1 MKAEVD
7 ILMFCL
13 YFKIS
18 PTNFLNIRFHYLE
31 NTIYI
36 VERSIQNPV
45 KDLRQ
50 SVLYTQNAPSQM
62 FDRVLNGPLHSL
74 TVCIQGINMVDI
86 LARNICDLSP
96 YVVIYHLKPDVVL
109 KIFL

>member
-1 MKAEVD
+1 MKVEVD

-18 PTNFLNIRFHYLE
+18 PTNFLNIRFSNLE

-62 FDRVLNGPLHSL
+62 SDRVLNGPLHSL

-96 YVVIYHLKPDVVL
+96 YKEPDVVL

>member
-18 PTNFLNIRFHYLE
+18 PTNFLNIRFSNLE

-36 VERSIQNPV
+36 YIYSREKYSEPCERSKIEC
-45 KDLRQ
+45 
-50 SVLYTQNAPSQM
+50 SIYTKCS
-62 FDRVLNGPLHSL
+62 
-74 TVCIQGINMVDI
+74 I
-86 LARNICDLSP
+86 L
-96 YVVIYHLKPDVVL
+96 DV
-109 KIFL
+109 